1 MKRLVA
7 QLGLAMT
14 ALVLFTVGTVT
25 YVNIAVLTRRINLF
39 FPPEFWRQVDEL
51 YARYETLSEAEYSQ
65 EVAGLL
71 ADQLV
76 TFQRD
81 GTNILPILDALGGYD
96 FRIPLAS
103 AFITA
108 LMGLLLA
115 LVFSKQIAR
124 PVSAVAD
131 AARTLA
137 RGDLRARA
145 YTGRWTSAEVS
156 GLARDFNRMAG
167 LLERSEEE
175 RKALIADV
183 AHELRTP
190 LTVLQGHLD
199 AMIDGYLEPNK
210 ANLSLVAERTDML
223 AHLVQDL
230 RTLSLSDAGRLSLDL
245 SEVDLVKLADKVVQG
260 WRPKADV
267 KGITLVFD
275 ADVERAR
282 LQGDAQRL
290 SQVLDNLLSNALRH
304 TPAGGE
310 VRLRLERADRA
321 YALSVSDTG
330 PGVPPGDLP
339 HIFDRF
345 YRAEAE
351 GRPGS
356 GLGLTIARS
365 LVELHGGRLAAR
377 NRSEGGA
384 VFEAVVPVEEGS
396 DVMRGSA

>member
-351 GRPGS
+351 ERSGS

-365 LVELHGGRLAAR
+365 LLELHGGRLAAR
-377 NRSEGGA
+377 NRSGGGA
-384 VFEAVVPVEEGS
+384 VFEAVVPVEEES
-396 DVMRGSA
+396 NVMRGSA